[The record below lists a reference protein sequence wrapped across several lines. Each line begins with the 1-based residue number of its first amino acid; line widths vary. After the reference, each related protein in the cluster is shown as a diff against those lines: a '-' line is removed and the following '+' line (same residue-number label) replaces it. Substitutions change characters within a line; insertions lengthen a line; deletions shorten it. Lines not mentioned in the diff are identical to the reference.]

1 MTERLIIGLDS
12 STQSTKAIAWTKQ
25 GDIVA
30 LGRADIP
37 MAVLPQARYEQCPD
51 DWWTSAC
58 AALRELCSKIDP
70 TLVDAMAI
78 SNQRETIGFFDDHLK
93 PIHPAIVW
101 LDTRSIN
108 EVDELYEII
117 GEERLHRISGK
128 PKDITPSH
136 SRLLWLKKT
145 LPDVLKQCT
154 KISDVNSYLS
164 ARLTGHRVTSWA
176 SADPS
181 GLFDIEKK
189 HWSDTILDAIGVSP
203 SKLARTTAPGQLIGT
218 VQPKAAAQTG
228 LLAGTKLFAGA
239 GDGQCAGL
247 GVNALCNGRVYLN
260 LGTAIVMGSWSVTP
274 NISKGWRTLISPT
287 GEGYLLEG
295 VMRAGTFFM
304 DWLVEN
310 YVSKDADVATHAAL
324 QSAAKD
330 IPIGTR
336 GLLVCPFLSGCM
348 NPYWDMSARAAFFGV
363 SPVHDAAHLYRGA
376 LEALTGEI
384 ARSILEMR
392 VKGLV
397 INEIV
402 AVGGGANSALWR
414 KMLVDATNL
423 PLTLSKSLE
432 ASSLG
437 AGIIAAKGAGW
448 YETFNDAA
456 NGMSAIGETFQAD
469 KAAHEKWKP
478 LLRRQQEFNAF
489 CCNTPLSDEQ

>member
-1 MTERLIIGLDS
+1 MTERLVIGLDS
-12 STQSTKAIAWTKQ
+12 STQSTKAIAWTRQ

-30 LGRADIP
+30 DGRADIP
-37 MAVLPQARYEQCPD
+37 MAVLPKARYEQDPN
-51 DWWTSAC
+51 DWWGAAC
-58 AALRELCSKIDP
+58 AALGELCSKIDP
-70 TLVDAMAI
+70 ALVDGVAI
-78 SNQRETIGFFDDHLK
+78 SNQRETLGFFDDQLNSVY
-93 PIHPAIVW
+93 PAIVW
-101 LDTRSIN
+101 LDNRSID
-108 EVDELYEII
+108 EVDELAEII
-117 GEERLHRISGK
+117 GEHRFHRINGK

-136 SRLLWLKKT
+136 SRLLWLKKHM
-145 LPDVLKQCT
+145 PDVMEKCT

-164 ARLTGHRVTSWA
+164 ARLTGHRITSWA

-181 GLFDIEKK
+181 GIFDIEKK
-189 HWSDTILDAIGVSP
+189 QWSGTILDAIGISA
-203 SKLARTTAPGQLIGT
+203 SKLAKTTAPGTLIGK
-218 VQPKAAAQTG
+218 VLPEAAAQTG

-247 GVNALCNGRVYLN
+247 GVNALGNGRVYLN
-260 LGTAIVMGSWSVTP
+260 LGTAIVMGSWSPTP
-274 NISKGWRTLISPT
+274 NISKAWRTVTSPT

-304 DWLVEN
+304 DWFVEN
-310 YVSKDADVATHAAL
+310 YVNKDADVATHAAL
-324 QSAAKD
+324 QEAAEE

-348 NPYWDMSARAAFFGV
+348 NPHWDMNARAAFFGV
-363 SPVHDAAHLYRGA
+363 SPGHDATHLYRGA

-392 VKGLV
+392 AKGLT

-414 KMLVDATNL
+414 QMLVDATNL

-437 AGIIAAKGAGW
+437 AGMIAAVGAGW
-448 YETFNDAA
+448 HKTFDDAA
-456 NGMSAIGETFQAD
+456 NGMSASGETFKSD
-469 KAAHEKWKP
+469 KSAHEMWKP
-478 LLRRQQEFNAF
+478 LLRRQQEFNEF
-489 CCNTPLSDEQ
+489 CCNNQLSDPQ